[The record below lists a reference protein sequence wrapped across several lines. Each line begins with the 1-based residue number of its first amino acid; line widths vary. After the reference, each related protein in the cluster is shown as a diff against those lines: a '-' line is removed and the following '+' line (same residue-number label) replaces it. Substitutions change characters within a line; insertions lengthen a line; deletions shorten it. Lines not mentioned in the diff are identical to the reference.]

1 VSPQTGGP
9 AARRPSDPQPSDPR
23 PSDPHPSDPQPSAEY
38 ACARVW
44 AALTTAHALIT
55 EHLGAALQEA
65 CGLSINEFELLLRLQ
80 AGPGGQGQRLGRLN
94 AAVRITQP
102 SVSRAVARM
111 ETRGWLRRTSTP
123 DDGRAV
129 LITIT
134 AAGRE
139 KLRTAVPVHAAA
151 IREFLL
157 DQLTPDEHDALTR
170 ALTRVAEAGATRIAA
185 GRRRR

>member
-1 VSPQTGGP
+1 VAVPVSQRTAGP
-9 AARRPSDPQPSDPR
+9 ATPQPGE
-23 PSDPHPSDPQPSAEY
+23 EY

-55 EHLGAALQEA
+55 EYLGAALQQT
-65 CGLSINEFELLLRLQ
+65 CGLSINEFELLLRLD
-80 AGPGGQGQRLGRLN
+80 AEPDGQGQRLGSLN
-94 AAVRITQP
+94 GAVRITQP
-102 SVSRAVARM
+102 SVSRTVTRM
-111 ETRGWLRRTSTP
+111 ETYGWLRRTSSP

-139 KLRTAVPVHAAA
+139 KLHAAVPVHAAA

-157 DQLTPDEHDALTR
+157 DQLTPQEQDALTR
-170 ALTRVAEAGATRIAA
+170 ALTRVAEAGAARTAIA
-185 GRRRR
+185 G